1 MISYRGKTTLYF
13 TYFIVP
19 CPVCRKEL
27 SSEDINQHLDLCL
40 QAEKPSTRFFMK
52 FFTQTYIPSLTILVK
67 ICAGGRLI
75 DTFLVCL
82 NFNCD
87 D

>member
-52 FFTQTYIPSLTILVK
+52 FFTQTYTISY
-67 ICAGGRLI
+67 
-75 DTFLVCL
+75 
-82 NFNCD
+82 NFGKNLCWRQIN
-87 D
+87 